1 MKTDKCLQIWIFR
14 PPPFFF
20 PPVINFP
27 RKSAEVGVID
37 GATASRRHSPQISMI
52 EICHF
57 LIMLIFL
64 IVFIDKI

>member
-1 MKTDKCLQIWIFR
+1 MKTDKYLVIWIFR
-14 PPPFFF
+14 PPF